1 MNAIIEV
8 SNPLEEGEDMR
19 TLLINTPY
27 MFSEC
32 PTIPLGLTYIA
43 AVLEKNGFAVEVLD
57 LLVSKYSDEKV
68 IRKVE
73 DYKPDVVGAN
83 SVTMSFPAASKIL
96 RLVKKVDEDIL
107 TVAGGPHVTFSDV
120 RTLEEAPWI
129 DVVVR
134 GEGEYTTLDIVKGKD
149 FKDIDGITYRE
160 DGEIVRNRD
169 RKLIENLD
177 ELPFPARHLLPL
189 SKYMAYHS
197 GCSLIT
203 GRGCPHRCIFC
214 VGSKMMGRRVRLRN
228 PKLVVDEVEEVLG
241 YGFDEV
247 IFEDDTFTLNHKHAF
262 AICDEIIS
270 RGLKFKWCA
279 NARVDTVT
287 RELLEK
293 MKEAGCHFI
302 MFGTESGN
310 QEILDTCKKRITL
323 EEIRE
328 AVKMTKEL
336 GIGVLSSFILGLPG
350 ETKETIQQTMKF
362 AEELGPFYGFHIL
375 APFPGSEVR
384 ERANELGIVILTDD
398 WSKYDANRAV
408 AHTHAVSAEYLNR
421 VVGDFNRAIMRE
433 LGRKFKMADQ
443 GLLPPEEVESLNVRR
458 RQRLAW
464 HLLKWDVIEQHGRV
478 PYDGADPVL
487 RLTERL
493 FEVARLEGKFP
504 PELVQS
510 FIKYYMERGLL
521 GYRVED
527 GVAVWSWTTNEEL
540 RKKYAPQVKAQ
551 KSQRS

>member
-1 MNAIIEV
+1 
-8 SNPLEEGEDMR
+8 MR

-27 MFSEC
+27 KFSEC

-43 AVLEKNGFAVEVLD
+43 AVIEKNGFEVEVLD
-57 LLVSKYSDEKV
+57 LLVSMYSDDKV
-68 IRKVE
+68 TRKVE
-73 DYKPDVVGAN
+73 EYKPEVVGVN
-83 SVTMSFPAASKIL
+83 SVTMNYPIASKIL
-96 RLVKKVDEDIL
+96 KLVKKVNEDII
-107 TVAGGPHVTFSDV
+107 TVIGGPHVTFSDV
-120 RTLEEAPWI
+120 RTLEESPWI

-134 GEGEYTTLDIVKGKD
+134 GEGEYTMLDIVKGRD

-189 SKYMAYHS
+189 SKYIAYHS

-228 PKLVVDEVEEVLG
+228 PKLVVDEIEEVLG
-241 YGFDEV
+241 YGFNEIV
-247 IFEDDTFTLNHKHAF
+247 FEDDTFTLNHKHAF

-310 QEILDTCKKRITL
+310 QDILDKCKKRITV

-350 ETKETIQQTMKF
+350 ETKETIAQTMKF
-362 AEELGPFYGFHIL
+362 AEELGPFYGFHLL
-375 APFPGSEVR
+375 APFPGTEVR
-384 ERANELGIVILTDD
+384 ERANELGIIILTDN
-398 WSKYDANRAV
+398 WLKYDANRAV
-408 AHTHAVSAEYLNR
+408 AHTQAVSAEYLNK
-421 VVGDFNRAIMRE
+421 VVREFNKAIMQE
-433 LGRKFKMADQ
+433 LKKRFRMADQ
-443 GLLPPEEVESLNVRR
+443 GLLPPEEVEALKVRR
-458 RQRLAW
+458 KQKLAW
-464 HLLKWDVIEQHGRV
+464 HLLKWDLIERYGRIQ
-478 PYDGADPVL
+478 YDGTDPAL
-487 RLTERL
+487 RLAERI
-493 FEVARLEGKFP
+493 FDVARLEGKIP
-504 PELVQS
+504 LELVHS
-510 FIKYYMERGLL
+510 FIKYYMDMGLL
-521 GYRVED
+521 GYKLEN
-527 GVAVWSWTTNEEL
+527 GVAVWNWASNEEL
-540 RKKYAPQVKAQ
+540 RRKYAPLVEAQ
-551 KSQRS
+551 KNKHN